1 MIGKICIVTGANTG
15 IGFETAAAL
24 IGQGATVVLACRD
37 EAKANAAL
45 KEIAAR
51 GGSGAG
57 HVMPLNLASLK
68 SVRTFAAAFRERFQR
83 LDVLVNNAGVMPG
96 KRYTTEDGFE
106 MIFGTNHLGHYLL
119 TRELLDLLKR
129 SAPARIVVVA
139 STMHHRGRINF
150 DDLQAEQKFGPMG
163 IYSNSKLANVM
174 FAFTLAR
181 RLEGS
186 GVTVNCLHPGVVR
199 TQIIRKQINDYPAIL
214 RPLAIP
220 FLALTLSPAQGARTS
235 IHLASSPEVEGV
247 TGKYFARCKLTRSS
261 ARSMDVSAQEK
272 LWDISA
278 RLAGIEP

>member
-1 MIGKICIVTGANTG
+1 MNGKVCIVTGANTG

-37 EAKANAAL
+37 ESKATTAL
-45 KEIAAR
+45 KEIADR
-51 GGSGAG
+51 GGSGTG
-57 HVMPLNLASLK
+57 YVMKLDLASLK
-68 SVRTFAAAFRERFQR
+68 SVRAFAAGFRERFQR

-96 KRYTTEDGFE
+96 KRYTTEDGIE
-106 MIFGTNHLGHYLL
+106 MIFGTNHLGPYLL

-139 STMHHRGRINF
+139 STMHRQGRINF
-150 DDLQAEQKFGPMG
+150 DDLQAERKFGPMG

-174 FAFTLAR
+174 FTFALAR

-247 TGKYFARCKLTRSS
+247 SGKYFARCKVARSS
-261 ARSMDVSAQEK
+261 SRSLDVPAQEK
-272 LWDISA
+272 LWEISA
-278 RLAGIEP
+278 RLVGMEP